1 MDKSW
6 MLNPQAI
13 RYAKACIQV
22 VKEELDIK
30 LKLSHPEFLQMLHE
44 YVDMTD
50 SQELGLAYSR
60 LISMAGP
67 GAILQ
72 GLKPSDNSGSERN
85 IVELPIKK
93 QANGEH
99 FTDSAALEEQEMI
112 KLNGKLYSKWRD
124 GKEFRGLYRGQPSYH

>member
-13 RYAKACIQV
+13 RYAKACIHV
-22 VKEELDIK
+22 VKEELGVK

-50 SQELGLAYSR
+50 SQELGISYSR

-67 GAILQ
+67 GMVLQ
-72 GLKPSDNSGSERN
+72 GLKPLDNASPERN
-85 IVELPIKK
+85 VVELPMKK
-93 QANGEH
+93 QANGET
-99 FTDSAALEEQEMI
+99 FSGSGLEQEMI
-112 KLNGKLYSKWRD
+112 QLNGKVYAKWRD
-124 GKEFRGLYRGQPSYH
+124 GKEFKGIYRGQPSYH

>member
-13 RYAKACIQV
+13 RYAKACIDV
-22 VKEELDIK
+22 VKDELGIK

-50 SQELGLAYSR
+50 SEELGMAYSK

-67 GAILQ
+67 GTLLK
-72 GLKPSDNSGSERN
+72 GLEPKVTEN
-85 IVELPIKK
+85 IVTLPFQK
-93 QANGEH
+93 QANGEI
-99 FTDSAALEEQEMI
+99 FSDEEMV
-112 KLNGKLYSKWRD
+112 KLNGKLYPKWRD
-124 GKEFRGLYRGQPSYH
+124 GKELKGSYRGQPTYR